1 MLSRSVSAVKLKLG
15 ITISGSGCEDIVE
28 FEDALEEDLKR
39 NGEYESSSKELWLEL
54 DRTRKASVVWG
65 SLGEDN
71 LPVLDALNNLQLYSR
86 LFKI

>member
-54 DRTRKASVVWG
+54 DRTRKASVVC
-65 SLGEDN
+65 LGEDN